1 MPRWLLREKSKVLL
15 DPGRYV
21 IQVNVSVPTTRTTQH
36 EAQAFA
42 TRVGTLGVVTGGAT
56 VWASRACRGET
67 QTSRL
72 SAKKNGESRKRSEA
86 TQPQVAG
93 KRAGT
98 RTQRETAVGQVLDE
112 LRLHE
117 GFKETLFQEGIITS
131 PTTRH
136 SVRAYSSIHLSTHPV
151 MYDEVFWATFG
162 VYSVQDTH
170 LFVSGSLHTNNL
182 DT

>member
-1 MPRWLLREKSKVLL
+1 MYRCRLRAQPSTKHKHSPRELELWAWSQAEPRS
-15 DPGRYV
+15 GR
-21 IQVNVSVPTTRTTQH
+21 H
-36 EAQAFA
+36 GH
-42 TRVGTLGVVTGGAT
+42 VG
-56 VWASRACRGET
+56 GET
-67 QTSRL
+67 QTSRP
-72 SAKKNGESRKRSEA
+72 STKKNGESRKRSEA

-131 PTTRH
+131 PTRRH

>member
-1 MPRWLLREKSKVLL
+1 MYRCRLRAQPNTKHKHSPRELELWAWSQAEPRSGRHGHVGVRPKPAGQVQRRMES
-15 DPGRYV
+15 PG
-21 IQVNVSVPTTRTTQH
+21 
-36 EAQAFA
+36 
-42 TRVGTLGVVTGGAT
+42 
-56 VWASRACRGET
+56 
-67 QTSRL
+67 
-72 SAKKNGESRKRSEA
+72 KRSEA

-131 PTTRH
+131 PTRRH
-136 SVRAYSSIHLSTHPV
+136 SVKAYSSIHLSTHPV